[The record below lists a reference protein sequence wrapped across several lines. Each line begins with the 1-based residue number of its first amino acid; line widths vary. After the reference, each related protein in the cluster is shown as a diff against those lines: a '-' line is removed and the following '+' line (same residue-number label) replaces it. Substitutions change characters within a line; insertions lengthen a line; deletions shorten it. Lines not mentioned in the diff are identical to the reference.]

1 MVFTEEALVIEWDR
15 VIFTDVFTLQI
26 SKYKIQNFKIHPIK
40 NTCTKERAQKC

>member
-15 VIFTDVFTLQI
+15 VIFTDV